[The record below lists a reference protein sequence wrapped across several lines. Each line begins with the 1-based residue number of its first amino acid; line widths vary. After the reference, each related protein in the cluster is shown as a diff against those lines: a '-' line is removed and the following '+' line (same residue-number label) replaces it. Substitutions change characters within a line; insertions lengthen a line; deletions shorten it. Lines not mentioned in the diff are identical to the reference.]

1 MHTFAFSCYF
11 LFKKTMKLK
20 EKYGNTAL
28 VAGASEGI
36 GAAYATLLAAEGMNL
51 VLVARRTELLLQ
63 LAEKLQK
70 KYNIEVQCISCD
82 LGNTTATKQIA
93 EALKGKEINLLV
105 YNAAF
110 PYIGPFIENAPENHV
125 QMAQVNML
133 TPVNMLHYFGGKM
146 LEKSKGAVILMSS
159 LAGFQGSGFL
169 AMYSSTKAFNRIMAE
184 SLWYEWKDKGV
195 DVLAC
200 CASSTAT
207 PNFIKSDPKDAGFF
221 APKVQQ
227 PEKVAAEC
235 LNVLGKK
242 PSFIPGTGNKMAAFF
257 MQKLLSRKMAVK
269 IMGDNTKKMYRQ

>member
-1 MHTFAFSCYF
+1 MIN
-11 LFKKTMKLK
+11 LK
-20 EKYGNTAL
+20 QKYGSTAL

-36 GAAYATLLAAEGMNL
+36 GAAYATSLAAEGMNL
-51 VLVARRTELLLQ
+51 VLVARRMKPLQ
-63 LAEKLQK
+63 QLSEKLNETYK
-70 KYNIEVQCISCD
+70 VEIQCISCD
-82 LGNTTATKQIA
+82 LGNATAIQQIKK
-93 EALKGKEINLLV
+93 ALNGKEVNLLV
-105 YNAAF
+105 YNAAL
-110 PYIGPFIENAPENHV
+110 PYIGPFIKSSPEYHA

-133 TPVNMLHYFGGKM
+133 TPINMLHFFGEKM
-146 LEKSKGAVILMSS
+146 LTKGKGAIILMSS

-207 PNFIKSDPKDAGFF
+207 PNFIKSNPEDTGFF
-221 APKVQQ
+221 APKVQR
-227 PEKVAAEC
+227 PEEVVNEC
-235 LNVLGKK
+235 LKMLGRK
-242 PSFIPGTGNKMAAFF
+242 PSFIPGLGNKLAAFF